1 MDFHKILFIESKFII
16 LGLLLKYVLMDY
28 FLPRQDVSWN
38 LSKMLLIL
46 EPFAY
51 LIRQLCD
58 IQDIQVAGIEHVA
71 IVCGWYLGLLK
82 DY

>member
-1 MDFHKILFIESKFII
+1 MNFHKILFLESKFII

-46 EPFAY
+46 Y
-51 LIRQLCD
+51 WNLLLILLDNYVIFKIYRWQELNMLLLYVDD
-58 IQDIQVAGIEHVA
+58 IWGF
-71 IVCGWYLGLLK
+71 
-82 DY
+82 